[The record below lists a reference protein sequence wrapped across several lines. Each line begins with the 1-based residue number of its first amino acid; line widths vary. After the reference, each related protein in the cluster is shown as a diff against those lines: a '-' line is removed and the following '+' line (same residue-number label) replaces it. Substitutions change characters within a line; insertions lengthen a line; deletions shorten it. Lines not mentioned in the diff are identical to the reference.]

1 MPGRFTSKYF
11 RRDKLSNA
19 DLEKLEELKSRI
31 LKNYDLIKQGKY
43 KEGLSLAEQT
53 FKEGRESED
62 LGKRPI
68 IIDAIICQGYALLGL
83 GRFDEGL
90 NIIEQGENFLDSLEH
105 IKKDAMTEKQAI
117 ISELKALLYR
127 HKGNTILAHDF
138 LNQSLS
144 IMEKLKNKGN
154 QAGLLNNIGIIH
166 ASRGNL
172 DQALEN
178 LQQSLVIFEELEIS
192 NPKLKVFNNIGLIY
206 ALKGELD
213 LTLEYYQKSLD
224 LSREFKDKQ
233 SEAALLMNIGQ
244 IYHDKGDIEAVLD
257 YCQKSR
263 KIFEKLD
270 SKYEKAICLNT
281 IGIVYELRGELYNA
295 HDLYTKGFITFKEL
309 DNKSKTAMSYNNIGN
324 TYLDGG
330 DIDKA
335 VSHYKEALEIFKNSG
350 NDLETC
356 ITLYNLISVNIQ
368 RDSKDVS
375 KQYLQDIQEIKE
387 KRNNKIINQIYQL
400 AQALILKTSERVVNQ
415 AEAQQIFHKI
425 INENNVKHEFLV
437 IAKKNLC
444 ELLIQELSTSG
455 DEEILGEIK
464 EISQE
469 LLAIAEKQKSF
480 SLLIETYI
488 LQSKMAL
495 LELDLDTARQLLSNA
510 RQLAEEKELQRL
522 AVMVSKEYDSLLSQ
536 LSKWTDLADRDV
548 SLAERLE
555 LAELESMVTRLIRK
569 KTEIDELSEEEPV
582 LFLILA
588 RSGMSM
594 FSKHFVSESHLVD
607 QLIGGFLTAINA
619 FTQQAFS
626 ESGTIEGIK
635 HREYTILMNPTD
647 PLLCC
652 YVFKGPSYYA
662 LQKLKN
668 FSETVKVSD
677 PIWEKM
683 LKASTIGQD
692 ISGEK
697 AINDLVAKIFLSSS
711 EEIIQSTSE
720 VFFGQKMNTTIE
732 HGIFLDIPFFSI
744 N

>member
-1 MPGRFTSKYF
+1 LPSRFTSRYF
-11 RRDKLSNA
+11 GRDKLSNA
-19 DLEKLEELKSRI
+19 DLEKLEKLKSQI
-31 LKNYDLIKQGKY
+31 SKSYDFFQKGNYDK
-43 KEGLSLAEQT
+43 GLSLAKQT
-53 FKEGRESED
+53 YKESEESES
-62 LGKRPI
+62 LRKRPI
-68 IIDAIICQGYALLGL
+68 TVDAIICQGYALLGIGKL
-83 GRFDEGL
+83 DECL
-90 NIIEQGENFLDSLEH
+90 NMVEKGENLLDSIDN
-105 IKKDAMTEKQAI
+105 IKKNVLIEKQAI
-117 ISELKALLYR
+117 ISELKAILYR
-127 HKGNTILAHDF
+127 RKGDTILANNF
-138 LNQSLS
+138 LIQSLS
-144 IMEKLKNKGN
+144 MMEKLKNKGN
-154 QAGLLNNIGIIH
+154 QAGLLNNIGIVH
-166 ASRGNL
+166 ASKNKL
-172 DQALEN
+172 DKALEF
-178 LQQSLVIFEELEIS
+178 LQQSLGIFEELE
-192 NPKLKVFNNIGLIY
+192 NVRPKLKVLNNIGLIY
-206 ALKGELD
+206 ALKGNLD
-213 LTLEYYQKSLD
+213 LALEYYQKSFA
-224 LSREFKDKQ
+224 LSKEFKEEQ
-233 SEAALLMNIGQ
+233 SEATLLMNISQ
-244 IYHDKGDIEAVLD
+244 IYHNKGDIESAIE
-257 YCQKSR
+257 YSQKSR
-263 KIFEKLD
+263 KIFKKLD
-270 SKYEKAICLNT
+270 SKYESAICLNS
-281 IGIVYELRGELYNA
+281 IGIIHELRGELYNA

-309 DNKSKTAMSYNNIGN
+309 ENKPKTAMSYNNIGN

-335 VSHYKEALEIFKNSG
+335 ISHYKEALEMFKNSG
-350 NDLETC
+350 SDLETC

-368 RDSKDVS
+368 RGSKEIS
-375 KQYLQDIQEIKE
+375 QQYQRDLQEINE
-387 KRNNKIINQIYQL
+387 KLNDKIINQIYQL
-400 AQALILKTSERVVNQ
+400 AQALVLKTSERVIKQ
-415 AEAQQIFHKI
+415 AEAQQIFQKI
-425 INENNVKHEFLV
+425 STENNVKHEFTI

-444 ELLIQELSTSG
+444 ELLIHELSTSG
-455 DEEILGEIK
+455 DEEILDEIK

-469 LLAIAEKQKSF
+469 LMTIAEKQQSS
-480 SLLIETYI
+480 SLLIEAYI

-495 LELDLDTARQLLSNA
+495 LELDLDKARQLLSNA

-522 AVMVSKEYDSLLSQ
+522 AVMVSREYDSLLSQ

-569 KTEIDELSEEEPV
+569 KAEIDELSEEEPV

-594 FSKHFVSESHLVD
+594 FSKHFVSESLLAD

-626 ESGTIEGIK
+626 ESGAIEGIK

-677 PIWEKM
+677 TIWETM

-697 AINDLVAKIFLSSS
+697 AIEDLVTKIFLSSS
-711 EEIIQSTSE
+711 EEIVQSTSE
-720 VFFGQKMNTTIE
+720 VFFGQKMNATIE
-732 HGIFLDIPFFSI
+732 HGIFLDIPFFNI